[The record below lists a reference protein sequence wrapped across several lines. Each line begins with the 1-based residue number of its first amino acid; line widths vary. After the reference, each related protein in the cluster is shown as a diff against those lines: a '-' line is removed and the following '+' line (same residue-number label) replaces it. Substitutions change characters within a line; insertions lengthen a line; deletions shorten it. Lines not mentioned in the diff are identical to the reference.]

1 MTLVH
6 ANLQDFPE
14 MPLRSGA
21 GTNVALWVGM
31 KPRHAF
37 VIAVA
42 FSIGAADLAHAQSAV
57 RVVKDRVDIRLS
69 SEGHGEVVMTA
80 TSGQVFEV
88 IYTEGDK
95 FREQKSNW
103 YWIVLPPDAWGT
115 RRAGWLSGHDVRH
128 AKLEKPAPRQ
138 IEADC
143 PCASE
148 TVRRVEARA
157 ASAATPP
164 AAPAAPAVTPAA
176 PASAAPESM
185 GVVVNF
191 AFGRSDLSDQAK
203 SALSAAVANMKAG
216 SVEQITIA
224 VEGHADS
231 TGTEPFN
238 ERLGLA
244 RAESVKRYL
253 AEQHKV
259 PADKISIASHGES
272 HPAASNDTPEGR
284 AQNRR
289 VVVKVG

>member
-1 MTLVH
+1 
-6 ANLQDFPE
+6 
-14 MPLRSGA
+14 
-21 GTNVALWVGM
+21 M

-37 VIAVA
+37 VIAFAV
-42 FSIGAADLAHAQSAV
+42 SVGATDLAHAQSAV

-69 SEGHGEVVMTA
+69 SEGRGEVLMTA

-115 RRAGWLSGHDVRH
+115 RRTGWLSGHDVRH
-128 AKLEKPAPRQ
+128 AQLEKPAPHQ
-138 IEADC
+138 SGPDC

-148 TVRRVEARA
+148 PVRRAEAGA
-157 ASAATPP
+157 GSTPP
-164 AAPAAPAVTPAA
+164 PPSAPPAVTPDAA
-176 PASAAPESM
+176 VPAAAAVAAVAPEPVS
-185 GVVVNF
+185 VVVNF

-203 SALSAAVANMKAG
+203 SALSAAVANLKAG

-259 PADKISIASHGES
+259 PADKISVASYGES
-272 HPAASNDTPEGR
+272 HPAASNDTSEGR